1 MTVEFTE
8 RDQYVTRT
16 GWLARTVLDAGE
28 PAGAQHDGESHAVLR
43 LPVEQVSVWDRRDL
57 LRD

>member
-1 MTVEFTE
+1 MELTE

-28 PAGAQHDGESHAVLR
+28 PAGGQLDGESHAVLR
-43 LPVEQVSVWDRRDL
+43 VPVEQVSVWDRRDL